1 MSPKLA
7 GTLAIL
13 AASVVTGPAFATQ
26 SIYHTR
32 LSAPPGGTL
41 TLHTDIGAVS
51 IVGGSTSHVTFEM
64 QAEGSASYRKDL
76 HIVARTTADG
86 VRISVQGGAHSFFG
100 WFPWL
105 HWFGATHNRLQLSV
119 AVPSAYRL
127 KLRTSGGSIHV
138 RDIHAAVRASSS
150 GGDADVQNITG
161 ALDVHTAG
169 GDIQARNIQ
178 GAIELNSSGGDVSI
192 SNSTGTLTLH
202 TEGGDI
208 SIRNANGR
216 VRASSSG
223 GDIRAELAAAHRIS
237 LSTAGGDI
245 TLLLPEN
252 THAAVKAEAAGGSV
266 DCDFPLSTTQM
277 SGGDY
282 LDGTI
287 GGGGPQIA
295 LHSAGGDIHIAPQQ

>member
-13 AASVVTGPAFATQ
+13 AASVVTAPAFAMQ

-32 LSAPPGGTL
+32 LNAPPGGTL
-41 TLHTDIGAVS
+41 TLHTDVGSVS
-51 IVGGSTSHVTFEM
+51 IVGGTTSHVTFQM
-64 QAEGSASYRKDL
+64 QAEGAQSYRKDL

-86 VRISVQGGAHSFFG
+86 VRISVQGRAHALFG
-100 WFPWL
+100 WFHWL
-105 HWFGATHNRLQLSV
+105 HWFGGTHDRLRLTV

-127 KLRTSGGSIHV
+127 ALRTSGGSIKV
-138 RDIHAAVRASSS
+138 RDISAAVRASSA

-169 GDIQARNIQ
+169 GDIEARNVQ
-178 GAIELNSSGGDVSI
+178 GAIELDSAGGDVSI
-192 SNSTGTLTLH
+192 SNATGTLRLH

-245 TLLLPEN
+245 TLLLPHN

-266 DCDFPLSTTQM
+266 DCRFPLTVTQTV
-277 SGGDY
+277 GRDY

-295 LHSAGGDIHIAPQQ
+295 LHSAGGDIHIAPQP